1 MNTLR
6 LLIAE
11 NWPERPETAWALI
24 GPDGKALSEGTSD
37 PRHWP
42 AAERCEAVLLG
53 AQVSV
58 HTVRVPRA
66 NAREQQRALSF
77 ALEEQLVREAD
88 SQHVTALERGEE
100 AWSVAVIA
108 RERMRRLIA
117 QFAAIHRPL
126 DAVFAAAQSVPLVDG
141 AWAIGVHGQEAW
153 VRTAPFAGFADDVL
167 PDQAPVLTLAAL
179 EQARAAGTLPHSVH
193 VFESAPLA
201 DRDAWTAAF
210 ESMPLEWAGE
220 WLWHALPGDT
230 PSMLHGEFAARH
242 HHGSAWKLIKP
253 AAVLVGVALA
263 FHLVAGVIDVLIKR
277 SRVTSARAEMVQLL
291 QNQMPGTPALDPPTQ
306 LHREVNTLRS
316 ARGQLADDDA
326 LALMADLSTAL
337 GTDATGA
344 LQSIKFENGSLEV
357 TLVAGKA
364 DPGALRQR
372 LAARGIQASSRDNN
386 PLQLVMRRGA

>member
-11 NWPERPETAWALI
+11 SWPERPETAWALI
-24 GPDGKALSEGTSD
+24 GPDGRALSEGTSD

-42 AAERCEAVLLG
+42 AAERCEAILLG
-53 AQVSV
+53 AQVSL

-66 NAREQQRALSF
+66 NAREQQRALGF

-100 AWSVAVIA
+100 TWSVAVVA
-108 RERMRRLIA
+108 RERMRRLVA
-117 QFAAIHRPL
+117 QFAAIQRPL

-141 AWAIGVHGQEAW
+141 AWSIGVHAQEAW

-167 PDQAPVLTLAAL
+167 PGQAPILVLAAL

-193 VFESAPLA
+193 VVESAPRIERA
-201 DRDAWTAAF
+201 EWTAAF
-210 ESMPLEWAGE
+210 EGMPLEWAGE
-220 WLWHALPGDT
+220 WIWHALPADAA
-230 PSMLHGEFAARH
+230 SMLHGEFAARH
-242 HHGSAWKLIKP
+242 HHGSAWKIIKP
-253 AAVLVGVALA
+253 AAILVGLALA
-263 FHLVAGVIDVLIKR
+263 FHLVAGITDVLVKR

-291 QNQMPGTPALDPPTQ
+291 QNQMPGTPALDPAAQ

-326 LALMADLSTAL
+326 LALLSDLATAL
-337 GTDATGA
+337 GTDAAGA
-344 LQSIKFENGSLEV
+344 LQAVKFENGSLEA
-357 TLVAGKA
+357 TLTPGKA
-364 DPGALRQR
+364 DPGALKQR
-372 LAARGIQASSRDNN
+372 LAARGIQAASREAN